1 MGWLARKDG
10 LQNNAVTARAVMTS
24 AGGCVVADRPY
35 SYEPYRRYDYARPYY
50 PYRYYW
56 NRDYYRWH
64 RDHDRWDRD

>member
-1 MGWLARKDG
+1 MKMNNLKKVIGGALLA
-10 LQNNAVTARAVMTS
+10 LVMTS

-35 SYEPYRRYDYARPYY
+35 SYEPYQRYDYVRPYY